1 MLLLVVLMTGVIL
14 YSSAPMP
21 WLVLPLALSL
31 ASVGVAVYLL
41 VLMSRTR
48 LRGVI
53 RAWAVTMLVFAS
65 LSSLF
70 TVGAIALQ
78 PIIGPFQTCIRDSV
92 TLTGVHSC
100 QTEYEKSVERMTG
113 VPVQQR

>member
-14 YSSAPMP
+14 YSSAPLP

-41 VLMSRTR
+41 VLMSRAR